1 MQWEIP
7 SFSAGEIKRAGEA
20 LARGDS
26 DKEALMVAENWRA
39 SHAYPLYEITGW
51 LQDMFPDHIIAQRLK
66 RMESIVAKLRRS
78 RGMSLWRMQ
87 DLGGCRIIVDSIEEV
102 YAVIE
107 KIKANTGKY
116 VIKRET
122 DYILSPRASG
132 YRSYHMILEYHGVES
147 YDRNMLVELQV
158 RTKLEHMW
166 ATAVEIMGVLQN
178 ESFKS
183 GVGDESILDF
193 FRIASALFGEKEGFS
208 LARVG
213 EDRDSFLKEARRL
226 DFEKDI
232 LARMNA
238 MRQMIKIAET
248 DVKAYDYCVL
258 ILDKAQYTLKM
269 IPFKVS
275 DITTAIRLYESME
288 QISGM
293 DAVLIR
299 TEKFADVYTAY
310 PNYFVD
316 AADFIREMEDI
327 LYK

>member
-1 MQWEIP
+1 
-7 SFSAGEIKRAGEA
+7 
-20 LARGDS
+20 
-26 DKEALMVAENWRA
+26 
-39 SHAYPLYEITGW
+39 
-51 LQDMFPDHIIAQRLK
+51 
-66 RMESIVAKLRRS
+66 
-78 RGMSLWRMQ
+78 
-87 DLGGCRIIVDSIEEV
+87 
-102 YAVIE
+102 
-107 KIKANTGKY
+107 
-116 VIKRET
+116 
-122 DYILSPRASG
+122 
-132 YRSYHMILEYHGVES
+132 
-147 YDRNMLVELQV
+147 MLVELQV
-158 RTKLEHMW
+158 RTRLEHMW

-178 ESFKS
+178 ESLKS
-183 GVGDESILDF
+183 DEGNESILDF
-193 FRIASALFGEKEGFS
+193 FRIASALFGEKEGSS

-213 EDRDSFLKEARRL
+213 KDRDSLLKEARRL

-288 QISGM
+288 QISSM

>member
-26 DKEALMVAENWRA
+26 DKEALMVAESWRA

-51 LQDMFPDHIIAQRLK
+51 LQDMFPDFIIAQRLK

-102 YAVIE
+102 YAAIE
-107 KIKANTGKY
+107 KIKADTGKY

-122 DYILSPRASG
+122 DYIFSPRASG
-132 YRSYHMILEYHGVES
+132 YRSYHMILEYHGVER

-158 RTKLEHMW
+158 RTRLEHMW

-178 ESFKS
+178 ESLKS

-193 FRIASALFGEKEGFS
+193 FRIASALFGEKERFS